1 MAEHETRVTLSSEEW
16 HIIQEALDV
25 YYYETDH
32 ERPGGLTRSGRE
44 RRRVDRERRLQLLT
58 EIDEKIARAT
68 GIPPMLS

>member
-1 MAEHETRVTLSSEEW
+1 MVENEMAVALSSEEW
-16 HIIQEALDV
+16 HIVQEALDV

-32 ERPGGLTRSGRE
+32 ERSGGLTRSGRE

-58 EIDEKIARAT
+58 EIDEKIAQAT